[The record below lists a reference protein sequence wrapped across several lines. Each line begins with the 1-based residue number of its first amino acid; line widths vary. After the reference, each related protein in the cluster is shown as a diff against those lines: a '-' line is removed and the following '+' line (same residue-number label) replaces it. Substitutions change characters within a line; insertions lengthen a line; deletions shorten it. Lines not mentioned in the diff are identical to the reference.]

1 LVADLVVV
9 SFRLGAHD
17 GVSIE
22 AQKWI
27 DAFKELGHRVATLAG
42 EGDADVVMPEL
53 AIGATTAPSL
63 DAISRVVADA
73 DLVIVENLVS
83 LPLNVAARDVLYRAL
98 DGRDAL
104 YRHHDLS
111 WQRVQWRGF
120 EGPRDQARWHHVT
133 INDLSRLQLFD
144 RGIDAV
150 TIRNT
155 FDCDP
160 PPGRRELT
168 RQAVGV
174 DGERLVLLPTRAI
187 PRKNVAGALE
197 LAAALN
203 ATLWLLG
210 PAEDGYGPTLEQ
222 LFEAAEVPV
231 LQGLPHGFDV
241 HDAYAASDL
250 VTLSSTW
257 EGFGNPVL
265 ESVTHR
271 RPLAVYPYPVLREI
285 RSFGFQFFDLD
296 DVENIAS
303 FLSDPDSQLFER
315 NIALARQHFNVAELP
330 SRLTTLL
337 GAIGVN

>member
-1 LVADLVVV
+1 LVADLIVV

-27 DAFKELGHRVATLAG
+27 DAFKELGHRVSTLAG

-63 DAISRVVADA
+63 DAISRVVADT

-98 DGRDAL
+98 NGRHAL
-104 YRHHDLS
+104 YRHHDLP
-111 WQRVQWRGF
+111 WQRMQWQGF
-120 EGPRDQARWHHVT
+120 EGPRDQATWHHVT
-133 INDLSRLQLFD
+133 INDLSRLQLSE

-150 TIRNT
+150 TIRNS

-160 PPGRRELT
+160 PAGRRELT
-168 RQAVGV
+168 RQAVGA

-222 LFEAAEVPV
+222 LFETAGVPV

-296 DVENIAS
+296 DIENIAS
-303 FLSDPDSQLFER
+303 FLNNPDSQLFER

>member
-1 LVADLVVV
+1 VVDLVVV
-9 SFRLGAHD
+9 SFRLGARD

-27 DAFKELGHRVATLAG
+27 DAFQELGHHVSTLAG
-42 EGDADVVMPEL
+42 EGDADVVMPAL
-53 AIGATTAPSL
+53 AIGATSTPSL
-63 DAISRVVADA
+63 DALSQVVNDA

-104 YRHHDLS
+104 FRHHDLP
-111 WQRVQWRGF
+111 WQRAQWRDF
-120 EGPRDQARWHHVT
+120 EGPRDQPTWHHVT
-133 INDLSRLQLFD
+133 INELSRHQLFE
-144 RGIDAV
+144 RGISAV
-150 TIRNT
+150 TLRNS

-168 RQAVGV
+168 REALGV
-174 DGERLVLLPTRAI
+174 KDERLVLLPTRAI

-197 LAAALN
+197 LAGALH

-210 PAEDGYGPTLEQ
+210 PAEDGYGPALEQ
-222 LFEAAEVPV
+222 LLNNSQVPV
-231 LQGLPHGFDV
+231 LRDLPHGFDV

-271 RPLAVYPYPVLREI
+271 RPLAVYPYPVLEEI
-285 RSFGFQFFDLD
+285 RSFGFHFFDLH
-296 DVENIAS
+296 DVENINS
-303 FLSDPDSQLFER
+303 FLHEPDQQMIEG
-315 NIALARQHFNVAELP
+315 NAVLARQHFNVADLP
-330 SRLTTLL
+330 SRLAALL
-337 GAIGVN
+337 EGIFAN